1 MEKITD
7 KYGNNEL
14 IETTKCLFTNK
25 CISYDSEYYFVLNG
39 ERVKDD
45 ECFSNVFGYSSC
57 TYNDIEYKN
66 ISYERIEKG
75 YHYKNSQYYLFII
88 PLIVLGAMVLFLKFL
103 DKLLRGY

>member
-1 MEKITD
+1 MND

-39 ERVKDD
+39 ERVKAD

-66 ISYERIEKG
+66 ISYEKIEKG
-75 YHYKNSQYYLFII
+75 YHYENAQYYLFII
-88 PLIVLGAMVLFLKFL
+88 PLIGLGMMVLSIKFL
-103 DKLLRGY
+103 FKFLRGY

>member
-1 MEKITD
+1 MND

-39 ERVKDD
+39 ERVKAD

-88 PLIVLGAMVLFLKFL
+88 PLIGLGMMVLSIKFL
-103 DKLLRGY
+103 FKFLRGY

>member
-1 MEKITD
+1 MND

-39 ERVKDD
+39 ERVKAD
-45 ECFSNVFGYSSC
+45 ECFSNAFGYSSC

-66 ISYERIEKG
+66 ISYEKIEKG
-75 YHYKNSQYYLFII
+75 YHYENAQYYLFII
-88 PLIVLGAMVLFLKFL
+88 PLIGLGMMVLSIKFL
-103 DKLLRGY
+103 FKFLRGY